1 LATYIEQQGVERGF
15 RFIKSGEFHLDNI
28 YLKLPSRIDALM
40 MMMTL
45 SLMVYNTTEYQMR
58 ESMAEQEVTLPNQK
72 GKETAQPTLR
82 WVFQMMQGVHT
93 LKLAG
98 VPDYVVG
105 NN

>member
-1 LATYIEQQGVERGF
+1 
-15 RFIKSGEFHLDNI
+15 
-28 YLKLPSRIDALM
+28 
-40 MMMTL
+40 
-45 SLMVYNTTEYQMR
+45 MR

-98 VPDYVVG
+98 VPDHVAGKNELRNKNIRLFGATACIIYGINGQSGGVYPST
-105 NN
+105 